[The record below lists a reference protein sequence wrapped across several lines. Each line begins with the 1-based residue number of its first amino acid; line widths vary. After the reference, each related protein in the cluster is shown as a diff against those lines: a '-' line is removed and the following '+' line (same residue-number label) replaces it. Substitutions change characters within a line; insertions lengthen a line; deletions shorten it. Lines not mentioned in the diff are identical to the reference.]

1 MNEKNFYVSHQ
12 AMAQHSMPHDKRQ
25 FEKQQIR
32 RNTILPP
39 MKVLFRIFGKPH
51 FPRGELVAVTGKAKC
66 SKTLFNAIL
75 LVCWFLDEVLQVQH
89 LRELKAA
96 VKRFRPVLP
105 VPYGVRA
112 AVLLRFADLDTV
124 VAQLRLTDME
134 QRVPGDEGLGACSD
148 RSPPS

>member
-1 MNEKNFYVSHQ
+1 MRKKFYLSHQ
-12 AMAQHSMPHDKRQ
+12 SMVQHSMPHDKRQ

-39 MKVLFRIFGKPH
+39 MKFLFRIFGMPH
-51 FPRGELVAVTGKAKC
+51 FPRGELVAATGKAK
-66 SKTLFNAIL
+66 SNKTLFNAIL
-75 LVCWFLDEVLQVQH
+75 MVCWFLDEVLQMQR
-89 LRELKAA
+89 LGEFKAA
-96 VKRFRPVLP
+96 VQRFRPALL

-112 AVLLRFADLDTV
+112 AVLLRYTDLDAV